1 MSKHRHPRTSAQRDT
16 SSWTAEFSP
25 TTRDL
30 VCVLIIYLVSV
41 LVFREVIFRNMAF
54 ASEGDTI
61 AALSYQRAGASLQE
75 SEGEDVLWMPFFFS
89 GMPTFGNLAFIPH
102 DVSYVQQYAVK
113 ALNLLY
119 LNGTWTPF
127 VVYYFLGGVFMF
139 FFARHLG
146 FVRPIALFAAFTFML
161 SPYAVGL
168 AGEGHGS
175 KLMALIYIP
184 LILLLA
190 NLVFQRKDLLSFG
203 LISATLGTFFL
214 TNHLQ
219 IVYYGLMLLGLYVV
233 FRIVVDARSGVAP
246 LARGSAILLG
256 ALVIGFC
263 ISSYIYLSVYEY
275 APFSIRGGGGGGAG
289 GGLAWDYATNWS
301 WHPAELITLL
311 IPGFFG
317 LQVSTYWGFMTPW
330 TNSSVYVGLLPVF
343 FSVLALVYRR
353 NAMTI
358 FLASV
363 TALFFLLSLGR
374 NFASLYDLFF
384 SVLPFFN
391 KFRAPVQIL
400 HLLPLLLGILGAYGF
415 SALLESTG
423 WKEEKRQK
431 LARRLLTLAAILGGI
446 ALIGLLLRSWLF
458 DILSGSLFSREGEL
472 AQAHQ
477 QFGQRANQA
486 IAQLKQMRFEIFWKD
501 LVKFGILGAAAA
513 GLSWAYLKGKLHR
526 GLYPPLIVA
535 IVVLDLWFVSGK
547 YIAPVPSASV
557 ERGLRPDATVGF
569 LKSQEGI
576 FRVFPAGQLFMDNTY
591 AYHGLQSIGGYS
603 PAKLKIYQTMLDSTL
618 ELSANPQFPW
628 NVNVLDMLNTRY
640 LIVPGLLP
648 ENRNIEQV
656 YLDQARRIVTY
667 RNLHALPRAWYVS
680 EVRVARNDAE
690 TFADLNDPAFDP
702 ARTALLSAA
711 PAEALVPQD
720 STRVPAVTEY
730 RSRRITLKTET
741 TGPTLLVL
749 SEVYYPAG
757 WKAYIDGTETEILRT
772 NFILRSV
779 VVPGGTHEVVFRFDP
794 PTYRTGW
801 VLSNAAWAVA
811 GLAILAGLWQLP
823 QVRRRLARRTDEETP
838 ETR

>member
-1 MSKHRHPRTSAQRDT
+1 MSKHRHPKAAAHKDAA
-16 SSWTAEFSP
+16 SWTAGLSP
-25 TTRDL
+25 ATRDIL
-30 VCVLIIYLVSV
+30 CIVILYLVSV
-41 LVFREVIFRNMAF
+41 LVFREIIFGNMAF
-54 ASEGDTI
+54 SSEGDTI
-61 AALSYQRAGASLQE
+61 AALSYQRSGASLQQ

-102 DVSYVQQYAVK
+102 DVSYIQHYAVK

-119 LNGTWTPF
+119 LNGNWTPF

-146 FVRPIALFAAFTFML
+146 FGRPIALFAAFTFML

-175 KLMALIYIP
+175 KLMALIYVP
-184 LILLLA
+184 LILLLSS
-190 NLVFQRKDLLSFG
+190 LVYQRKDLLSFG
-203 LISATLGTFFL
+203 LASAALGTFFL

-233 FRIVVDARSGVAP
+233 FRVAVDARSGVSP
-246 LARGSAILLG
+246 LARGTAILLG

-275 APFSIRGGGGGGAG
+275 APFSIRGGGSGGAG

-317 LQVSTYWGFMTPW
+317 LQVSTYWGAMTPW

-363 TALFFLLSLGR
+363 TALFLLLSLGR

-384 SVLPFFN
+384 TILPFFN

-415 SALLESTG
+415 SAFLESTE
-423 WKEEKRQK
+423 WKEGQRK
-431 LARRLLTLAAILGGI
+431 LAGRLLVLAAILGGI
-446 ALIGLLLRSWLF
+446 ALVALLLRPWLF

-472 AQAHQ
+472 AQARQ
-477 QFGQRANQA
+477 QFGQRATQA
-486 IAQLKQMRFEIFWKD
+486 ITQLKQMRFEIFWKD
-501 LVKFGILGAAAA
+501 LVKFGLLGCVVA
-513 GLSWAYLKGKLHR
+513 GLSWAYLKGKLRR
-526 GLYPPLIVA
+526 GLYPPLMVA
-535 IVVLDLWFVSGK
+535 VAVLDLWLVSGK
-547 YIAPVPSASV
+547 YITPVPSASV
-557 ERGLRPDATVGF
+557 ERELRPDATVGF

-576 FRVFPAGQLFMDNTY
+576 FRIFPVGQLFMDNTY

-603 PAKLKIYQTMLDSTL
+603 PAKLRIYQTMLDSTL
-618 ELSANPQFPW
+618 DRSANPQFPW
-628 NVNVLDMLNTRY
+628 NENILDMLNARY
-640 LIVPGLLP
+640 LVVPGLLP
-648 ENRNIEQV
+648 ENRDLEQV
-656 YLDQARRIVTY
+656 YVDQARRIVTY
-667 RNLHALPRAWYVS
+667 RNLRALPRAWYVS
-680 EVRVARNDAE
+680 EVRVVHNDTE
-690 TFADLNDPAFDP
+690 VFANLNDPAFNP

-711 PAEALVPQD
+711 PPEALTVQD
-720 STRVPAVTEY
+720 SSRVPVITEY

-741 TGPTLLVL
+741 TGPTVLVL

-757 WKAYIDGTETEILRT
+757 WKAYIDGVETEILRT
-772 NFILRSV
+772 NYILRSV
-779 VVPGGTHEVVFRFDP
+779 VLPGGAHEVVFRFDP
-794 PTYRTGW
+794 PVYRTGW
-801 VLSNAAWAVA
+801 ILSNAAWAVA

-823 QVRRRLARRTDEETP
+823 LIRRLARQRAEETAGKH
-838 ETR
+838 